1 MKYCLM
7 EKLKA
12 WNISIKNKLEISLP
26 TKYPNITIKQLKYL
40 KIDIYKITY
49 NKDSINL
56 VINQEDYES
65 IKKYYHPHI
74 IKFIGP
80 KGWINTIKQLK
91 RNIILLIFIII
102 CITLYTKI
110 IINIEIFTNNQYLYK
125 KILNELDKENI
136 TKYTLIKDSKTI
148 ETIKKNIL
156 SRNKDILEWINIKRV
171 GMTYIINL
179 EPKIVKEPSNSNT
192 YCHIISTKDAIITKI
207 YSSEG
212 IELKEINDSV
222 KKGDILIS
230 GDIKK
235 DEETK
240 GTTCATGSVWG
251 QTWYTINIEIPKTY
265 NKKEKSNK
273 HKYNILL
280 KYKNRNKSIL
290 KSRFKDYEPTDK
302 KIINIFGFEI
312 YLRKEE
318 KIVLKKEQYTEDELN
333 IQINNLI
340 EEKMK
345 INLGDKS
352 KIIDKKVL
360 KKVDKDSKIYLE
372 VFIVAEEEISK
383 SIDATLIPKE

>member
-1 MKYCLM
+1 
-7 EKLKA
+7 
-12 WNISIKNKLEISLP
+12 
-26 TKYPNITIKQLKYL
+26 
-40 KIDIYKITY
+40 
-49 NKDSINL
+49 
-56 VINQEDYES
+56 
-65 IKKYYHPHI
+65 
-74 IKFIGP
+74 
-80 KGWINTIKQLK
+80 
-91 RNIILLIFIII
+91 
-102 CITLYTKI
+102 
-110 IINIEIFTNNQYLYK
+110 
-125 KILNELDKENI
+125 
-136 TKYTLIKDSKTI
+136 
-148 ETIKKNIL
+148 
-156 SRNKDILEWINIKRV
+156 RNKDILEWINIKRV